1 MAWCRSAQASAFQ
14 PMCSTQNPPGGS
26 GCPSGGFAPSTAQA
40 SSRISGR
47 FSRCPQ
53 ITAGSAPARMSSV
66 RRRVSLAEP
75 NPMVNAWSA
84 WTDMAASVAYGRT
97 VATHRSAAELN
108 TRARA

>member
-1 MAWCRSAQASAFQ
+1 MRH
-14 PMCSTQNPPGGS
+14 GGR
-26 GCPSGGFAPSTAQA
+26 STAA
-40 SSRISGR
+40 DAREVLRSG
-47 FSRCPQ
+47 
-53 ITAGSAPARMSSV
+53 
-66 RRRVSLAEP
+66 L